1 MPDVLIV
8 DDDQSVRDLLRMYF
22 EKDQFTV
29 RTAASGD
36 EALVA
41 VANKRPDLVILDIMM
56 PGKDGY
62 EVCRDL
68 RGQGATPIIFLTA
81 RDDDVE
87 PIIGLEMGA
96 DDYVTK
102 PFNAREVV
110 ARARAVLRRSQA
122 RPEESAKAP
131 LQFPQFEINPTTRE
145 ARVNGE
151 QVPLTPH
158 EFDIVYLLASKPR
171 QVFPRA
177 DIMSA
182 IWGYN
187 ADYGDYRTVD
197 THLKRAR
204 QKLRDAGMTECAIE
218 TVWGIGYRLVPPGEP
233 GDRKE

>member
-29 RTAASGD
+29 RTAADGD
-36 EALVA
+36 EALAA
-41 VANKRPDLVILDIMM
+41 VAAARPDLVILDIMM

-62 EVCRDL
+62 EVCREL
-68 RGQGATPIIFLTA
+68 RGQGALPIIFLTA
-81 RDDDVE
+81 RDDEVE
-87 PIIGLEMGA
+87 PIVGLEMGA

-110 ARARAVLRRSQA
+110 ARARAVLRRA
-122 RPEESAKAP
+122 HGKPEETARQVLA
-131 LQFPQFEINPTTRE
+131 FPQFEINPTTHE
-145 ARVNGE
+145 ARVNGA

-158 EFDIVYLLASKPR
+158 EFDIVYLLCTKPR

-177 DIMSA
+177 EIMTA
-182 IWGYN
+182 IWGYDP
-187 ADYGDYRTVD
+187 DYGDYRTVD

-204 QKLRDAGMTECAIE
+204 QKLREAGMTECVIE
-218 TVWGIGYRLVPPGEP
+218 TVWGIGYRFVPPGS
-233 GDRKE
+233 